1 MKSRVNFS
9 EVRRAIN
16 NNPLEIDGNVE
27 RIFGTKVNSKKD
39 EDLDDDELDSQYPD
53 GDGYWNEEAT
63 SDKDSKPAAKM
74 KANKKKNTVKLKSR
88 D

>member
-1 MKSRVNFS
+1 LKSRVNFS

-39 EDLDDDELDSQYPD
+39 EDLDDD
-53 GDGYWNEEAT
+53 
-63 SDKDSKPAAKM
+63 
-74 KANKKKNTVKLKSR
+74 NT
-88 D
+88 